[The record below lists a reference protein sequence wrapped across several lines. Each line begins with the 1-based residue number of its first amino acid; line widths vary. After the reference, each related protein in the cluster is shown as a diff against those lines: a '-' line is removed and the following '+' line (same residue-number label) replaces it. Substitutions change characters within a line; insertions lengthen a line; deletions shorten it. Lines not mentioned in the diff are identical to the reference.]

1 MLNIAELL
9 MSTMGGINEI
19 MGTLTMRLTK
29 LQEETMTDVHV
40 VWCEQI
46 KALINRLM
54 NNNIDI

>member
-1 MLNIAELL
+1 

-54 NNNIDI
+54 NNNINI

>member
-1 MLNIAELL
+1 

-19 MGTLTMRLTK
+19 MGMLTK